1 MMQFQTMPITA
12 KGVGENDVGTR
23 IDELLMEQCDALWMV
38 GNPKFW
44 RLARGETHFEIIGA
58 GSTIRQEHRRC
69 CKQLLQRCLH
79 A

>member
-1 MMQFQTMPITA
+1 MQFQTMPIAA
-12 KGVGENDVGTR
+12 KGVGENDVGAR
-23 IDELLMEQCDALWMV
+23 IDELLMEQRDALWVV
-38 GNPKFW
+38 GNPKLG

-69 CKQLLQRCLH
+69 RKQLLQRCLH